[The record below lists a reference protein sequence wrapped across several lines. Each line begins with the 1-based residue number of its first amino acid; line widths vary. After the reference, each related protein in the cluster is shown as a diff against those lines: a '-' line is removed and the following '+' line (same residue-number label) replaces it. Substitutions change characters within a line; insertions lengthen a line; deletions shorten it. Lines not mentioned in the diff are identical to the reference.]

1 MQGRH
6 RPASVA
12 GSERRLREIEMIFE
26 RAQLVTI
33 SATLLTKITKS
44 TRPAS
49 SQLED
54 WAARQRRGHDPR
66 HNKKRVELIAILHSS
81 AAVAVALVTIT
92 SRILSSRREV
102 AQRSSWR
109 GYARAATGR

>member
-33 SATLLTKITKS
+33 SATLVTKITKS

-66 HNKKRVELIAILHSS
+66 HNKKRVELIAIAFLGGCRCS
-81 AAVAVALVTIT
+81 ARYDHFAHFVLPARGRTALELA
-92 SRILSSRREV
+92 RIR
-102 AQRSSWR
+102 
-109 GYARAATGR
+109 AR